1 MNGVHD
7 MGGMQGYGPIDRD
20 AQEPVF
26 HADWQRRVFA
36 LFFGGFAGGYYNI
49 DMFRA
54 EIERMPGHEYLR
66 SSYYE
71 HWLHAIEV
79 LLVQGGAISSAELS
93 AKIAELRATARK
105 EPH

>member
-7 MGGMQGYGPIDRD
+7 MGGMQAYGPIDRD

-26 HADWQRRVFA
+26 HAEWERRVFA
-36 LFFGGFAGGYYNI
+36 LFFGGFTGGFFNV
-49 DMFRA
+49 DMLRA

-79 LLVQGGAISSAELS
+79 LLIRGGAVTEAELN
-93 AKIAELRATARK
+93 AKVAELRAAGRK
-105 EPH
+105 ESH